1 MERNVQRTGLL
12 NLLALLAVAVAGF
25 AVARHDGSLA
35 GQVTALFLGL
45 GALVAFVSWFQ
56 MRLEVNEQLERIELE
71 EMARTRGGTALFETT
86 DADLF
91 PAARA
96 RQQFE
101 KWFVPVFTVVLLAL
115 QGGGAFLVWR
125 ALGKLPAP
133 PPMRQ
138 EMLALSLFG
147 LFALVLFL
155 LGRFSATL
163 ARLEDHRLLRPGA
176 NWLLLGAYLC
186 LLTALAIAGVRTE
199 FPRADLYLARGLC
212 VLLALCALETLLGLV
227 LEIYRPRVKGQVA
240 RPLYENRL
248 VGVLAQP
255 ETLVTTAAQAL
266 DYQFGFKVSETWF
279 YRFFERALGWLVLL
293 QAGVLLGSTCLVVI
307 EPGEQALLERFGR
320 PVSGREVLEPGLH
333 LKWPW
338 PVDRVHRVRTAEIH
352 TLQIGIVPE
361 EHEHSHSPAEKTI
374 VWTIPH
380 GEEENFIVAN
390 REPVRAE
397 TVEPGAR
404 KVPPV
409 SLVTVN
415 VPVQYRIRSL
425 RDWAYRHEDADAL
438 LQQLATREIVRYLVS
453 ADLNEI
459 MSRARLEAAN
469 TLREHIQRAADRFQL
484 GVEILFVGLQ
494 GIHPPVKVAPD
505 YENVIGARHKKE
517 AKILEARAHEIRTN
531 TLAGAQSFALTN
543 RAEAER
549 LQVEQ
554 TALARAA
561 AFTNQLP
568 AFRAAPSVYPQRMYA
583 RMFAAATAP
592 ARKYVLLTTNTQ
604 DVITYDLQQ
613 RLDEEY
619 FQRIAA
625 AVKPPTKP

>member
-1 MERNVQRTGLL
+1 
-12 NLLALLAVAVAGF
+12 
-25 AVARHDGSLA
+25 
-35 GQVTALFLGL
+35 
-45 GALVAFVSWFQ
+45 
-56 MRLEVNEQLERIELE
+56 MRLEANERLERIELE
-71 EMARTRGGTALFETT
+71 EMARAKGGAALFETT
-86 DADLF
+86 EAELF

-101 KWFVPVFTVVLLAL
+101 KWFVPVFTVLLLAL
-115 QGGGAFLVWR
+115 QGGGAVLLWR
-125 ALGKLPAP
+125 WLARLPAP
-133 PPMRQ
+133 PPLQQ
-138 EMLALSLFG
+138 ELLALSLFA

-155 LGRFSATL
+155 LGRFSTTL

-186 LLTALAIAGVRTE
+186 LLTALAIAGVRAE

-212 VLLALCALETLLGLV
+212 AVLALLALETLLGLV

-255 ETLVTTAAQAL
+255 ETLLTTAAQAL

-279 YRFFERALGWLVLL
+279 YRFFERALGWLLLL
-293 QAGVLLGSTCLVVI
+293 QLGVLLLSTCFVVI

-320 PVSGREVLEPGLH
+320 LLPGREVLEPGLH
-333 LKWPW
+333 FKWPW
-338 PVDRVHRVRTAEIH
+338 PVDRVQRVRTAEIH
-352 TLQIGIVPE
+352 TLHIGFAPE
-361 EHEHSHSPAEKTI
+361 EKEHEAASAEKTV
-374 VWTIPH
+374 VWTLPH
-380 GEEENFIVAN
+380 GKEENFIVAN
-390 REPVRAE
+390 REPPRAE
-397 TVEPGAR
+397 IAQRDAR

-425 RDWAYRHEDADAL
+425 QDWAYRHEDAHTL
-438 LQQLATREIVRYLVS
+438 LEQIANREIVRYLVS

-459 MSRARLEAAN
+459 MSRGRLDAAHA
-469 TLREHIQRAADRFQL
+469 LRDAIQRAADRFQL

-505 YENVIGARHKKE
+505 YEKVVGASHKKQ
-517 AKILEARAHEIRTN
+517 AQILEARAHEIRTN
-531 TLAGAQSFALTN
+531 TLAAAQSFALTN
-543 RAEAER
+543 RAEAGR

-568 AFRAAPSVYPQRMYA
+568 AFRAAPSVYQQRAYA
-583 RMFAAATAP
+583 HMFALATAP
-592 ARKYVLLTTNTQ
+592 ARKYVLLTTNTH
-604 DVITYDLQQ
+604 DVISYDLQQ

-625 AVKPPTKP
+625 AVKPPSKP

>member
-1 MERNVQRTGLL
+1 MERNLQRTGLL
-12 NLLALLAVAVAGF
+12 NLLALLAVAAAGF

-56 MRLEVNEQLERIELE
+56 MRLELNEQLERIELE
-71 EMARTRGGTALFETT
+71 EMARARGGTALFETT
-86 DADLF
+86 EAELF

-101 KWFVPVFTVVLLAL
+101 KWFVPIFTVVLLAL

-125 ALGKLPAP
+125 ALARLPAP

-186 LLTALAIAGVRTE
+186 LLTALGIAGVRTE

-212 VLLALCALETLLGLV
+212 VVLALCALETLLGLV
-227 LEIYRPRVKGQVA
+227 LEIYRPRVKGQIA

-279 YRFFERALGWLVLL
+279 YRFFERALGWLLLL
-293 QAGVLLGSTCLVVI
+293 QAGVLLLSSCFVVI
-307 EPGEQALLERFGR
+307 EPGEEALLERFGR
-320 PVSGREVLEPGLH
+320 LVSGREVLEPGLH
-333 LKWPW
+333 FKWPW

-352 TLQIGIVPE
+352 TLHIGFAPE
-361 EHEHSHSPAEKTI
+361 EHGASHAEETTI
-374 VWTIPH
+374 VWTLPH
-380 GEEENFIVAN
+380 GKEENFMVAN
-390 REPVRAE
+390 RETPRAE
-397 TVEPGAR
+397 VAAAETR

-415 VPVQYRIRSL
+415 IPVQYRIRSL

-459 MSRARLEAAN
+459 MSRGRSEAAN

-505 YENVIGARHKKE
+505 YEKVVGARHKKE

-531 TLAGAQSFALTN
+531 TLAGAHSFALTH

-568 AFRAAPSVYPQRMYA
+568 AFAAAPSVYQQRAYA

>member
-1 MERNVQRTGLL
+1 MDRNIQRTGLL
-12 NLLALLAVAVAGF
+12 NLLALLAVAAAGF

-35 GQVTALFLGL
+35 GQVTALFLGV
-45 GALVAFVSWFQ
+45 GTLVALVSWFQ
-56 MRLEVNEQLERIELE
+56 MRLETNERLERIELE
-71 EMARTRGGTALFETT
+71 EMARAKGSAALFETT
-86 DADLF
+86 EVELF

-101 KWFVPVFTVVLLAL
+101 KWFVPIFSILLLVL
-115 QGGGAFLVWR
+115 QGGGAVLAWR
-125 ALGKLPAP
+125 ELAGLPAP

-138 EMLALSLFG
+138 ELLALSLFG

-186 LLTALAIAGVRTE
+186 LLTALGIAAVRTE

-212 VLLALCALETLLGLV
+212 VLLGLLALETLLNLV

-240 RPLYENRL
+240 RPLYENRV

-279 YRFFERALGWLVLL
+279 YRFFERALGWLLLL
-293 QAGVLLGSTCLVVI
+293 QLGVLLLATCFVVI

-320 PVSGREVLEPGLH
+320 PVPGREVLEPGLH

-338 PVDRVHRVRTAEIH
+338 PLDRVHRVRTAEIH
-352 TLQIGIVPE
+352 TLHIGFEPE
-361 EHEHSHSPAEKTI
+361 EHKEHAEERTV

-380 GEEENFIVAN
+380 GKEDNFIVAN
-390 REPVRAE
+390 RETPRAE
-397 TVEPGAR
+397 TPEPTGR

-415 VPVQYRIRSL
+415 IPVQYRIRSL
-425 RDWAYRHEDADAL
+425 RDWAYRHEDANAL
-438 LQQLATREIVRYLVS
+438 LQQVATREIVRYLVS

-459 MSRARLEAAN
+459 MSRARLEAARA
-469 TLREHIQRAADRFQL
+469 LRQRIQRAADQFQL

-494 GIHPPVKVAPD
+494 GIHPPVKVAPE
-505 YENVIGARHKKE
+505 YEKVVGARHKKE

-531 TLAGAQSFALTN
+531 TLAAAQSFALTN
-543 RAEAER
+543 RAEADR
-549 LQVEQ
+549 LQLEQ

-568 AFRAAPSVYPQRMYA
+568 AFRAAPSVYQQRAYA
-583 RMFAAATAP
+583 QMFAAATAP
-592 ARKYVLLTTNTQ
+592 ARKYILLTTNTQ

-619 FQRIAA
+619 FQRISA

>member
-1 MERNVQRTGLL
+1 MERNIQRTGLL
-12 NLLALLAVAVAGF
+12 NLLALLAVAAAGF

-35 GQVTALFLGL
+35 GQVTALFLAL
-45 GALVAFVSWFQ
+45 GTLVAFVSWFQ

-71 EMARTRGGTALFETT
+71 EMARAKGGAALFET
-86 DADLF
+86 AEAELF

-101 KWFVPVFTVVLLAL
+101 KWFVPVFTVVLLLL

-125 ALGKLPAP
+125 ALARLPAP

-138 EMLALSLFG
+138 ELLALSLFG

-212 VLLALCALETLLGLV
+212 VLLGLLALETLLGLV
-227 LEIYRPRVKGQVA
+227 LEIYRPRVKGQLA

-279 YRFFERALGWLVLL
+279 YRFFERALGWLLLL
-293 QAGVLLGSTCLVVI
+293 QLGVLLLSTCFVVI

-320 PVSGREVLEPGLH
+320 LVSGREVLEPGLH
-333 LKWPW
+333 FKWPW

-352 TLQIGIVPE
+352 TLQIGFSPE
-361 EHEHSHSPAEKTI
+361 EHKESPEEKTV
-374 VWTIPH
+374 VWTLPH
-380 GEEENFIVAN
+380 GKEDNFIVAN
-390 REPVRAE
+390 REAPRAQLAGPD
-397 TVEPGAR
+397 VR

-425 RDWAYRHEDADAL
+425 KDWAYRHEDADAL
-438 LQQLATREIVRYLVS
+438 LQHLATREIVRYLVS

-459 MSRARLEAAN
+459 MSRSRLEAAQA
-469 TLREHIQRAADRFQL
+469 LRERIQHAADGFQL

-505 YENVIGARHKKE
+505 YEKVVGARHKKE

-531 TLAGAQSFALTN
+531 TLAAAQGYALTN
-543 RAEAER
+543 RAEAQR
-549 LQVEQ
+549 LQLEQ

-568 AFRAAPSVYPQRMYA
+568 AFRAAPSVYQQRAYA

-619 FQRIAA
+619 FQRIAT
-625 AVKPPTKP
+625 AVKPPSKP

>member
-1 MERNVQRTGLL
+1 MERNIQRTGLL
-12 NLLALLAVAVAGF
+12 NLLALLAVAAGGY
-25 AVARHDGSLA
+25 AVARHEGSLA

-45 GALVAFVSWFQ
+45 GALVAFVTWFQ
-56 MRLEVNEQLERIELE
+56 MRLEANERLERIELE
-71 EMARTRGGTALFETT
+71 EMARAKGSAALFESTE
-86 DADLF
+86 AELL

-101 KWFVPVFTVVLLAL
+101 KWFVPIFTVLLFLL
-115 QGGGAFLVWR
+115 QGGSAYLIWR
-125 ALGKLPAP
+125 ALAKLPAP
-133 PPMRQ
+133 PPMREQ
-138 EMLALSLFG
+138 LLGLSLFG

-155 LGRFSATL
+155 LGRFSTTL

-186 LLTALAIAGVRTE
+186 LLTALAIAAVRTE

-212 VLLALCALETLLGLV
+212 VLLGLLALETLLNLV

-240 RPLYENRL
+240 RPLCENRL

-279 YRFFERALGWLVLL
+279 YRFFERALGWLLLL
-293 QAGVLLGSTCLVVI
+293 QVGVLLLSSCWVVI

-320 PVSGREVLEPGLH
+320 LVPGRPVLEAGLH
-333 LKWPW
+333 FKWPW
-338 PVDRVHRVRTAEIH
+338 PVDRVHRVRMAEIH
-352 TLQIGIVPE
+352 TLHIGFSPE
-361 EHEHSHSPAEKTI
+361 EHEDSAAEKTV

-380 GEEENFIVAN
+380 GKEENFIVAN
-390 REPVRAE
+390 REQPRVETAE
-397 TVEPGAR
+397 PSGR

-425 RDWAYRHEDADAL
+425 QDWVYRHEDADAL

-459 MSRARLEAAN
+459 MSRGRLEAAH
-469 TLREHIQRAADRFQL
+469 TLRQDIQRAADRFQL

-505 YENVIGARHKKE
+505 YEKVVGARHKKE
-517 AKILEARAHEIRTN
+517 ATILEARAHQIRTN
-531 TLAGAQSFALTN
+531 TLAAAQATALTN
-543 RAEAER
+543 RAQAER
-549 LQVEQ
+549 LQLEQ

-568 AFRAAPSVYPQRMYA
+568 AFHAAPSVYPQRAYL
-583 RMFAAATAP
+583 RMFATATSP

-619 FQRIAA
+619 FQRISA
-625 AVKPPTKP
+625 AVKPPTTKP

>member
-1 MERNVQRTGLL
+1 MERNLQRTGLL
-12 NLLALLAVAVAGF
+12 NLLALLAVAAGAF
-25 AVARHDGSLA
+25 VVARHDGSLA

-56 MRLEVNEQLERIELE
+56 MRLETNERLERIELE
-71 EMARTRGGTALFETT
+71 EMARARSGTALFESTEVE
-86 DADLF
+86 LF

-101 KWFVPVFTVVLLAL
+101 KWFVPVFTVLLCAL
-115 QGGGAFLVWR
+115 QCGGAILVWR
-125 ALGKLPAP
+125 ALSKLPAP
-133 PPMRQ
+133 PALRP
-138 EMLALSLFG
+138 ELLALSLFG

-155 LGRFSATL
+155 VGRFSATL
-163 ARLEDHRLLRPGA
+163 ARLEDHRLLRPCG

-199 FPRADLYLARGLC
+199 FPKADLYLARGLC
-212 VLLALCALETLLGLV
+212 VLLGLLGLETLLNLV
-227 LEIYRPRVKGQVA
+227 LEIYRPRVKGQIT
-240 RPLYENRL
+240 RPLYENRF

-255 ETLVTTAAQAL
+255 ETLVSTAAQAL

-279 YRFFERALGWLVLL
+279 YRFLERALGRLLLL
-293 QAGVLLGSTCLVVI
+293 QLGVLLLSTCFVVI

-320 PVSGREVLEPGLH
+320 LVVARGALEPGLH

-338 PVDRVHRVRTAEIH
+338 PADRVQRVRTAEIH
-352 TLQIGIVPE
+352 TLQIGYSAE
-361 EHEHSHSPAEKTI
+361 EHEESPAEKTV

-380 GEEENFIVAN
+380 GREDNFLVAN
-390 REPVRAE
+390 RERPRIETAE
-397 TVEPGAR
+397 SAGR

-425 RDWAYRHEDADAL
+425 QNWLYRHEDAHAL

-459 MSRARLEAAN
+459 MSRGRLEAAD
-469 TLREHIQRAADRFQL
+469 TLREQIQRAADGLEL

-505 YENVIGARHKKE
+505 YENVVGARHKKE

-531 TLAGAQSFALTN
+531 TLAAAASFALTN
-543 RAEAER
+543 RAQAQR
-549 LQVEQ
+549 LQLEQ

-568 AFRAAPSVYPQRMYA
+568 AFQAAPSVYPQRAYG
-583 RMFAAATAP
+583 RLFASATAP
-592 ARKYVLLTTNTQ
+592 ARKYVLLTPHAHQ
-604 DVITYDLQQ
+604 VITYDLQQ

-619 FQRIAA
+619 LQRISA